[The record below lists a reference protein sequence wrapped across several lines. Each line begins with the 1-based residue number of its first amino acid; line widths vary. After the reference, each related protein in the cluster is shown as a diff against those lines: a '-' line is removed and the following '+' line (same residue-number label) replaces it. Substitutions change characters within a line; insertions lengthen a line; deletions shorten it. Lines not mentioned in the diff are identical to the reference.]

1 MRPLWSVVTALGLVA
16 TAAQAQPQQWA
27 LPSAGLLHG
36 SKAAIENQPCCGPS
50 RNTRVH
56 SPDNAALAKW
66 SGMASRDGRTLMLKL
81 AADRTLKLTDCDD
94 QSG

>member
-1 MRPLWSVVTALGLVA
+1 MRRLWPVVAAVALVA
-16 TAAQAQPQQWA
+16 ATARAQDPTQEWA
-27 LPSAGLLHG
+27 LPVAGLLHG

-66 SGMASRDGRTLMLKL
+66 SGLAARDGRTLIL
-81 AADRTLKLTDCDD
+81 
-94 QSG
+94 